1 MYVNTVCEM
10 EYISEVCVCVCV
22 CVSRALCYLKVER
35 FAEAKQDCDTALSL
49 EPTNKKAFY
58 RRALANKGLKVSSP
72 EETRQQHTHTHT
84 DTHKYSVHSHLCR
97 SAMGWSQH

>member
-1 MYVNTVCEM
+1 M
-10 EYISEVCVCVCV
+10 CV

-84 DTHKYSVHSHLCR
+84 QTHTNIQCILIYADLPWDGVSIRMWRALK
-97 SAMGWSQH
+97 MK